1 LPRKKN
7 APPSAMALSGLLN
20 LSQPLASAQL
30 HPPAGW
36 VEGDHSHQ
44 ALIEDTSLR
53 VLEGIERVEQVLEQA
68 RSLEGGAD
76 ERFLAEEAFLKELLA
91 RAQQPLSE
99 DIVHKNHRQHDE
111 DYVEEEEG
119 GEVMHESEGHHGRQQ
134 HHHDNRSDHGGH
146 QGAHHGGGGHHNEI
160 PEVR

>member
-1 LPRKKN
+1 
-7 APPSAMALSGLLN
+7 MALSGLLN

-36 VEGDHSHQ
+36 VEGDLSHQ

-53 VLEGIERVEQVLEQA
+53 VLEGLERVEQALEEA

-91 RAQQPLSE
+91 RAQQQQPLSE
-99 DIVHKNHRQHDE
+99 DIVHKNHRQHEE

-119 GEVMHESEGHHGRQQ
+119 GGEVKHDSGDGHHGRQQ
-134 HHHDNRSDHGGH
+134 HHHGNRSEHGGH

>member
-1 LPRKKN
+1 
-7 APPSAMALSGLLN
+7 MALSGLLN

-36 VEGDHSHQ
+36 GVEGDLSQQ

-53 VLEGIERVEQVLEQA
+53 VLEGIERVEQALEEA

-91 RAQQPLSE
+91 RAQQQQPLSE
-99 DIVHKNHRQHDE
+99 DIVHKSHRQHEE

-119 GEVMHESEGHHGRQQ
+119 GEVKHESGDGHHGRQQ
-134 HHHDNRSDHGGH
+134 HHHDNHSEHGGH
-146 QGAHHGGGGHHNEI
+146 QGAHHGGGHHNEI

>member
-1 LPRKKN
+1 
-7 APPSAMALSGLLN
+7 MALSGLLN

-36 VEGDHSHQ
+36 VEGELTQQ

-53 VLEGIERVEQVLEQA
+53 VLEGLERVEQALEEA

-91 RAQQPLSE
+91 RAQQQQPLAE

-119 GEVMHESEGHHGRQQ
+119 GEVKYDSGEGHHRQQ
-134 HHHDNRSDHGGH
+134 HHHDNHSDHGGH

>member
-1 LPRKKN
+1 
-7 APPSAMALSGLLN
+7 MALSGFLN

-36 VEGDHSHQ
+36 VKGDLTQQ

-53 VLEGIERVEQVLEQA
+53 VLEGLERVEQALEEA

-91 RAQQPLSE
+91 RAQQQQPLAE

-119 GEVMHESEGHHGRQQ
+119 GEVKYDSGEGHHRQQ
-134 HHHDNRSDHGGH
+134 HHHDNHSDHGGH